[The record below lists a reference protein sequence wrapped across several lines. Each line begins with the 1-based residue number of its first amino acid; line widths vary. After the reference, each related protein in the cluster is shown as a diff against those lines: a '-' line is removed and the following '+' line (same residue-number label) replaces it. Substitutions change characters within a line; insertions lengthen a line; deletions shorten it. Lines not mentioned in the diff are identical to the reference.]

1 METRIGYL
9 PPNVVEGSI
18 SLEAEDGNNNDVK
31 ILSFQKAK
39 PDNKYSK
46 LFKPTEK
53 FSIKSLL
60 TSNIGFRFLAPS
72 GAQGVTMCV
81 RSSGSNLSRALK
93 IFIFLGQ
100 RAIEHSES
108 T

>member
-46 LFKPTEK
+46 LLKPAEK

-60 TSNIGFRFLAPS
+60 TSNIGLRL
-72 GAQGVTMCV
+72 
-81 RSSGSNLSRALK
+81 
-93 IFIFLGQ
+93 
-100 RAIEHSES
+100 
-108 T
+108 

>member
-53 FSIKSLL
+53 FSVKSLL
-60 TSNIGFRFLAPS
+60 TSNIGFRFFGS
-72 GAQGVTMCV
+72 V
-81 RSSGSNLSRALK
+81 RSSRSHNVRAFVRFK
-93 IFIFLGQ
+93 FV
-100 RAIEHSES
+100 
-108 T
+108 